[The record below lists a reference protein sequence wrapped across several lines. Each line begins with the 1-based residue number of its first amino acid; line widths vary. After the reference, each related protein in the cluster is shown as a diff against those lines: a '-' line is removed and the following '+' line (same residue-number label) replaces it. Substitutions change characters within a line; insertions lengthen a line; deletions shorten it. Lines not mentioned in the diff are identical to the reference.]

1 MNILQKKYAH
11 GFAMPARLIKG
22 VLPAAVMALICLVG
36 RFCPAAQYDD
46 EKAFF
51 SYERFYDKSV
61 VMEEP
66 PRDGK
71 LQKDISSFLNEF
83 SMGIYAISEG
93 DMEQAEEHLKE
104 ARAIWPE
111 YFGTDFLLARINE
124 DTGNVRL
131 AARYYKS
138 YLNKLRSFWQRENRI
153 SEKLIMSLTPYGV
166 EDYEAAQEVIR
177 RRLKGYGI
185 DLDSVRPV
193 YTVPPLVKTIVL
205 FSGAASIYILIVY
218 VVLPYVRKRRRIAS
232 APKGYWICPKCETE
246 NTTLQKECGIC
257 RFPQP

>member
-1 MNILQKKYAH
+1 MKPPKTRQISA
-11 GFAMPARLIKG
+11 II
-22 VLPAAVMALICLVG
+22 ALICLVLVALALATASENY
-36 RFCPAAQYDD
+36 PVQYED

-51 SYERFYDKSV
+51 SYQRFYDKAV
-61 VMEEP
+61 VVEEP
-66 PRDGK
+66 PQDGK
-71 LQKDISSFLNEF
+71 LQRDISRFLNEF
-83 SMGIYAISEG
+83 SMGIYAISER
-93 DMEQAEEHLKE
+93 DMVQAEEHLKE

-124 DTGNVRL
+124 DTGNISL

-153 SEKLIMSLTPYGV
+153 SEKLIRSLTPSGV
-166 EDYEAAQEVIR
+166 ENYEAAREVIK
-177 RRLKGYGI
+177 RRLEGYGI
-185 DLDSVRPV
+185 DLNRVRPV

-205 FSGAASIYILIVY
+205 FSGAALIYILTVY
-218 VVLPYVRKRRRIAS
+218 VFLPYARKRRRIAS

-246 NTTLQKECGIC
+246 NTTLQKECGTC